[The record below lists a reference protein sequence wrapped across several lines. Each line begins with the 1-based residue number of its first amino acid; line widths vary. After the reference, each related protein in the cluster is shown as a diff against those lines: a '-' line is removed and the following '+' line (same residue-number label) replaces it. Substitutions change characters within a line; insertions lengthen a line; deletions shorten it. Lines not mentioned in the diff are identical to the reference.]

1 MWDAWVEVESECQDG
16 GDVGYRY
23 GWVRRQMCGDR
34 GEGVVAAGFR
44 VERVWVVGVDVSEE
58 FTVEDEDAGVGRRH
72 VEG

>member
-1 MWDAWVEVESECQDG
+1 
-16 GDVGYRY
+16 
-23 GWVRRQMCGDR
+23 MCGDR